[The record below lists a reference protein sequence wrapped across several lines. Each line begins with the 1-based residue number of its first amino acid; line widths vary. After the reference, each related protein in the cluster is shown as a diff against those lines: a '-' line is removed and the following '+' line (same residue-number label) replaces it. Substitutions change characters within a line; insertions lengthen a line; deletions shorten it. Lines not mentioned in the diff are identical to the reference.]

1 MMLPFRR
8 SPGGLPR
15 ASSGMRRWVLVCAAL
30 IGVVAAGRV
39 CLHAAEPALVRLT
52 RDGRLKQRPQWSP
65 DGKTLVFARHRGA
78 KIQLFLLDSK
88 TGKQR
93 RLTGSDSPEYD
104 AVWSPD
110 GKRLAFAFD
119 KTSPNQGDIDV
130 HLIDADGKNQKPLA
144 VSQGKLSHEESPA
157 WSADGKWIAYS
168 STRDGNQ
175 ELYVIGSD
183 GKNPKRLTSDPA
195 IDAHP
200 SWSPDG
206 KRIAFATNRWG
217 DLEIAVLELSSGNVN
232 RLTHNKG
239 MDDYPAWS
247 PDGKRIA
254 WASRRRGN
262 LEIFVMHADGTN
274 PRNVTNNP
282 AIDNFPAWTPD
293 GRLTFV
299 SNRSGGFEIYVQAKS
314 TSRNRKSAADSKI
327 KIPNR

>member
-1 MMLPFRR
+1 MVGRKRAKPERGER
-8 SPGGLPR
+8 HGGDAPPAGAPSFLVLLSIIVLTSS
-15 ASSGMRRWVLVCAAL
+15 AS
-30 IGVVAAGRV
+30 AG
-39 CLHAAEPALVRLT
+39 EPQLVRLT
-52 RDGRLKQRPQWSP
+52 TDGRFKQRPQWAP
-65 DGKTLVFARHRGA
+65 DGKTLVFARHIGA
-78 KIQLFLLDSK
+78 KIQLILFDPK
-88 TGKQR
+88 TKRGR
-93 RLTGSDSPEYD
+93 RLTKTDNPEYD

-157 WSADGKWIAYS
+157 WSADGQWIAYT

-175 ELYVIGSD
+175 ELYVIGVD
-183 GKNPKRLTSDPA
+183 GKGRRRLTSDPA

-217 DLEIAVLELSSGNVN
+217 DLEIAVLEVATGNVT
-232 RLTHNKG
+232 RLTHARG
-239 MDDYPAWS
+239 LDDYPAWS

-254 WASRRRGN
+254 WTGSRKGN
-262 LEIFVMHADGTN
+262 FEIFTMNADGSN
-274 PRNVTNNP
+274 PRNATNSP
-282 AIDNFPAWTPD
+282 AIDNFPCWTPD

-299 SNRSGGFEIYVQAKS
+299 SNRSGGFEVWV
-314 TSRNRKSAADSKI
+314 RGR
-327 KIPNR
+327 R